1 MEMVLFPKQY
11 KCMWDEK
18 CDEAARGEFP
28 WLSKKGWL
36 KKLLQESDS
45 PISWNC
51 HVIEMKAKLAS
62 NQAPYYMLKYKSY

>member
-1 MEMVLFPKQY
+1 MRMIRALASEYPMEMVLFPKQY

-36 KKLLQESDS
+36 KKLL
-45 PISWNC
+45 
-51 HVIEMKAKLAS
+51 
-62 NQAPYYMLKYKSY
+62 